1 MASNYCPKC
10 GSHDVEFAE
19 DGIVECMNC
28 GFQGKN
34 FPSEH
39 LLIEGEDDDEEMPIK
54 KPVVKKEAKP
64 VKAKATKAKKPAK
77 KAAKSKTKKGK
88 KK

>member
-39 LLIEGEDDDEEMPIK
+39 LLIEGEDDDEDMPIK
-54 KPVVKKEAKP
+54 KKPVAVKKEAKP
-64 VKAKATKAKKPAK
+64 KASKAKKPAK
-77 KAAKSKTKKGK
+77 KAAKSKKGK

>member
-1 MASNYCPKC
+1 MGSSYCPKC
-10 GSHDVEFAE
+10 GSHEVEFEE

-28 GFQGKN
+28 GFQGKD

-39 LLIEGEDDDEEMPIK
+39 LLIEGEDDDEELPIKK
-54 KPVVKKEAKP
+54 KPVVKAK
-64 VKAKATKAKKPAK
+64 VTKAKPAK
-77 KAAKSKTKKGK
+77 KAAKPKAKAKKGK